1 MTGAAS
7 DESFRAI
14 FEPHRRPIT
23 AHCYRMLGSLQDAEE
38 IVQETL
44 LRAWQRQDEARPDTT
59 RPWLY
64 KIATNACLDHLLK
77 ARRRRVLPQLVA
89 PSSSA
94 SVKLAAATDERLW
107 IEPAPDAL
115 LDVEDDASQ
124 RPDQRVPL
132 RESIGL
138 AFITAFQ
145 SSSPKQRAALLLV
158 DVLEWRPEEAATL
171 LETSLFSVNS
181 LLQRARKSIVAARI
195 ESTPTRLSSADTA
208 LLQRFIHTWE
218 SGDTEAFTALLT
230 DDALFSM
237 PPQPEWFRGQR
248 IDRPF
253 LRSHVVGTAGPAP
266 PAHAG
271 SEQRPRGGGLSSDN
285 AERAVRARRNHA
297 TPYRRRAYLRDHSL
311 RLAQALP
318 AVRPSRAASR
328 RVLSL
333 VCSACCG
340 TARTG
345 LRARANQRALVRIRR
360 GDDDGSAPLPVPP
373 THPKRRRRRHG
384 VQAG

>member
-44 LRAWQRQDEARPDTT
+44 LRAWQRQAEARPDTT

-77 ARRRRVLPQLVA
+77 ARRRRVLPQLIA

-138 AFITAFQ
+138 AFITALQ
-145 SSSPKQRAALLLV
+145 SLSPKQRAALLLV

-181 LLQRARKSIVAARI
+181 LLQRARKSIAAARV

-237 PPQPEWFRGQR
+237 PPQPEWFRGRESIGRFFATMWSAQPGQR
-248 IDRPF
+248 R
-253 LRSHVVGTAGPAP
+253 LLTLAANGGPAVAVYRRMMTP
-266 PAHAG
+266 NARYEPGGITLLRIHAG
-271 SEQRPRGGGLSSDN
+271 RISEITRFGSPKLFPLFG
-285 AERAVRARRNHA
+285 
-297 TPYRRRAYLRDHSL
+297 
-311 RLAQALP
+311 LP
-318 AVRPSRAASR
+318 A
-328 RVLSL
+328 
-333 VCSACCG
+333 
-340 TARTG
+340 
-345 LRARANQRALVRIRR
+345 Q
-360 GDDDGSAPLPVPP
+360 LP
-373 THPKRRRRRHG
+373 
-384 VQAG
+384 AEY